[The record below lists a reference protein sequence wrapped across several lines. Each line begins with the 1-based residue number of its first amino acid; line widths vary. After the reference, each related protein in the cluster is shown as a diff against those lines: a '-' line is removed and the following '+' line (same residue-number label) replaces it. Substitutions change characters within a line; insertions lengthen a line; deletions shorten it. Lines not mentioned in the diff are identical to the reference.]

1 MDKHLTPAQRLV
13 SSVLGLLMAA
23 PAVLA
28 VWATKIAVACLII
41 KAILL

>member
-1 MDKHLTPAQRLV
+1 MDKHLTPAQRLA

-28 VWATKIAVACLII
+28 VWAAKIAVACLII